1 MNDLVNVKI
10 VEEKENEKVIHSN
23 EEEKINHISSDSNP
37 NLYIHTNV
45 RNNKSINNKD
55 EPIYHHDSVNTSNN
69 TENAYEE
76 MHCRDDKSLHNSINN
91 ITENT
96 QKEKC
101 SHQNEKSEINEKMN
115 NIVSSRINENHDFPI
130 SSRNIYENGNDNGY
144 NNRSG
149 SNNGHNEGD
158 NNANDISRDSVYQP
172 GISDTNAVI
181 NANSSNS
188 YNCNGRSDG
197 ISHSAYSVINTQGE
211 IMGEVKENSPGK
223 APTNDES
230 GRSNSYRG
238 DYWIS
243 DNRVSASYPLEY
255 DQPRENAATSNAKE
269 EEDCSAKDKETVFNN
284 YAFGDAHKNVKYI
297 LEGEN
302 KSTNCK
308 ISIPSRNSSRNDNH
322 SNDENS
328 SDLTK
333 NTKKN
338 IFNNFLP
345 KCDINLCKNS
355 YKSDIIEKQGI
366 NEVENDHAYDNGYG
380 AVELKNAH
388 TLSAQRG
395 EIKKAQEDCNF
406 SPKSNAE
413 SNTFYSAL
421 AHKGKGDVLNC
432 ADGDNRVV
440 GCSFGNGAPVR
451 DDSHF
456 CSNSIKA
463 RNSSEEERSHGDAKI
478 VSAPTLPVNDILKDS
493 NAQVCNNS
501 IDFNTN
507 DKNAPGFDDRKSD
520 MHMADEGKS
529 DMHMADDGK
538 SDVHMADEGKSDMH
552 MADDGKSDMHMAD
565 DSKTDVHIPGDSKK
579 DVHIPGDSEK
589 KTANYMHKVNAP
601 STVKNTHNIARIS
614 EKDIIE
620 KGVENDVS
628 NISVYDD
635 ENYACTSSIKNYDLN
650 DAENDSFRDS
660 RNREEVLMKKEK
672 IHKNTEEGQKEKLKR
687 KNEEC
692 SSTYN
697 LNISCT
703 YNDINIFEKTQNNSE
718 HFPKS
723 PIFNLSSSSLVN
735 DINCSNFVNKD
746 HMSEVHVASKEHS
759 LNHKKNLSPFATS
772 NCNSIE
778 GFTSPN
784 IVLENPVEFFKE
796 NTHSSEKMDMHN
808 LSVNIDSK
816 EENGIFP
823 VCNSE
828 SHIDDGTHKGN
839 YSSRL
844 TNVDGITSV
853 SGGSGVSSVGYVNNQ
868 HVAKYGDDE
877 SMRKDG
883 MQYNEVENL
892 NNGLIR
898 KKVRE
903 ETIID
908 DINNGNSGMINNEG
922 FGRKVSDETI
932 INDMID
938 ENAVNDM
945 NRNSILKKLSD
956 DTIISGIHSTNEEG
970 ILKKMS
976 DDTIVS
982 GIHSIHTGGGEAG
995 EGGGEGGEGGGE
1007 GGEGG
1012 EGGREEG
1019 GEEGR
1024 EGGREEG
1031 REGGREEGREE
1042 GRGRI
1047 TKEIVM
1053 SRMSRMS
1060 RMSEQGIYS
1069 DLKGTVDQGNSASN
1083 QQEMCKRSTAK
1094 TMSRQHT
1101 IRKTNNRNRCDSTK
1115 GENVL
1120 INQKNE
1126 TIKNFPD
1133 LTAKYVPN
1141 DVTIGE
1147 GIYSS
1152 NVDSGGSICGND
1164 SVSGKSGSG
1173 KGRSVGGHVGG
1184 SCVDYTNEKYMQ
1196 WFETIYTVCTKL
1208 DDLCCKLSSGFPHSM
1223 NLWENSGKPNMR
1235 SLKSLFH
1242 KNDITMCCISSG
1254 EKNKSSVSN
1263 LSTTERGYC
1272 NGYCGGC
1279 DGNSGNYVPSGSAN
1293 LNDGK
1298 EKHLSSYI
1306 RNALNGG
1313 NHTNDRNLY
1322 PTKESYSQSVVD
1334 SYLSSH
1340 NVGSGECCGERCG
1353 ERCGEYPKGEER
1365 KHENG
1370 ASTKMMNDYTL
1381 NGEESYNHKTNSMQE
1396 GNYGNYVKGKKNI
1409 TKMNHNGLHNVVTK
1423 DALEILNLYNNGSY
1437 NKVKNEQFH
1446 QTNQYNGIFD
1456 TGGGGSM
1463 SLSHMKNMNHVDCNT
1478 GSTTNKG
1485 GIITTLSGH
1494 SANAALLGYT
1504 DDSNINDEMLNGGTD
1519 TKRRKGSKKN
1529 LGISKNGEK
1538 KTNKKVNTI
1547 SRNTNKIVKN
1557 ESEFEYLLDLSD
1569 KEGPNMENPEDLR
1582 CDVAGVYWDKR
1593 SWIASWYDNG
1603 KRYYKSFSAKT
1614 HGFYKSKFW
1623 AIKVRLSKVKGQ
1635 TIFGKNGRKG
1645 KTNCASADNNLS
1657 FNNPI
1662 VNENNNITLS
1672 NA

>member
-1 MNDLVNVKI
+1 MNDLVNVNI
-10 VEEKENEKVIHSN
+10 VEENENDKVIHSN
-23 EEEKINHISSDSNP
+23 EEEKINHISSDSSP

-45 RNNKSINNKD
+45 RNINSISNKD

-69 TENAYEE
+69 TENVYEK
-76 MHCRDDKSLHNSINN
+76 MHCRDDKSLHISINN

-101 SHQNEKSEINEKMN
+101 PHQNEKSEINKKMN
-115 NIVSSRINENHDFPI
+115 NIASSRINESHDFLI
-130 SSRNIYENGNDNGY
+130 SSRNTYENGDDNGY

-158 NNANDISRDSVYQP
+158 NNSNDNSRGNVYQP

-181 NANSSNS
+181 NANTSNS
-188 YNCNGRSDG
+188 YNCIDRIDG
-197 ISHSAYSVINTQGE
+197 ISHSAYSVINTRGG
-211 IMGEVKENSPGK
+211 IMGEAKENSPDK
-223 APTNDES
+223 SLTNGER

-238 DYWIS
+238 DYWIN
-243 DNRVSASYPLEY
+243 DNRLSASYPLDY

-269 EEDCSAKDKETVFNN
+269 EEGCSAKDKEKVFNN
-284 YAFGDAHKNVKYI
+284 YAFGDVHKNANYI
-297 LEGEN
+297 VEGEN
-302 KSTNCK
+302 RSTNCK
-308 ISIPSRNSSRNDNH
+308 ISIPSRNSSRNDNY
-322 SNDENS
+322 SNDVNS

-338 IFNNFLP
+338 IFHNFLP
-345 KCDINLCKNS
+345 KCDINLWKSS
-355 YKSDIIEKQGI
+355 YKSDIIEEQGM
-366 NEVENDHAYDNGYG
+366 NEVKNDHAYDNGYG
-380 AVELKNAH
+380 AVELKNAP
-388 TLSAQRG
+388 TMSAQGG

-406 SPKSNAE
+406 SEKSNAE
-413 SNTFYSAL
+413 SKNFYGTL
-421 AHKGKGDVLNC
+421 AYKGKGDVLNC
-432 ADGDNRVV
+432 TDGDNRVV
-440 GCSFGNGAPVR
+440 GCSFGNGSPIK

-456 CSNSIKA
+456 CSSSTKA
-463 RNSSEEERSHGDAKI
+463 RNRSEEERSHGDAKI
-478 VSAPTLPVNDILKDS
+478 VIAPAHHVNDIFKDS

-520 MHMADEGKS
+520 MHMADDRKSDMHMADGRKS
-529 DMHMADDGK
+529 DMHMADDR
-538 SDVHMADEGKSDMH
+538 KSDMH
-552 MADDGKSDMHMAD
+552 MADDRKSDKHMAD
-565 DSKTDVHIPGDSKK
+565 DRKNDMHISDDSKK
-579 DVHIPGDSEK
+579 
-589 KTANYMHKVNAP
+589 TTNYMHKVNAP
-601 STVKNTHNIARIS
+601 STIKNTHDIAIIN

-620 KGVENDVS
+620 KGVENDMS
-628 NISVYDD
+628 NISAYDD
-635 ENYACTSSIKNYDLN
+635 EKYACTSSIKNYDLN

-660 RNREEVLMKKEK
+660 RNSEEVLVKKEK
-672 IHKNTEEGQKEKLKR
+672 IQKDTQEGQKEKLKR

-697 LNISCT
+697 LNNSCT
-703 YNDINIFEKTQNNSE
+703 YNDISIFEKTQNNSE

-723 PIFNLSSSSLVN
+723 LIFNLSSSSLIK
-735 DINCSNFVNKD
+735 DTNCSNFVNKD
-746 HMSEVHVASKEHS
+746 HMSEVHSASKEHS
-759 LNHKKNLSPFATS
+759 LNHKKNLSPFAT
-772 NCNSIE
+772 NNNNTIE
-778 GFTSPN
+778 GLTSPN

-796 NTHSSEKMDMHN
+796 NIHSSEKMDMHN
-808 LSVNIDSK
+808 LSVNIDGK

-828 SHIDDGTHKGN
+828 SHIDDGTHKGICT
-839 YSSRL
+839 SRL

-853 SGGSGVSSVGYVNNQ
+853 SGDSGVSSVGYVNNE

-877 SMRKDG
+877 SIRKDD
-883 MQYNEVENL
+883 MQNNEVENL

-903 ETIID
+903 DTIID
-908 DINNGNSGMINNEG
+908 DINNGSSGMINSEG

-938 ENAVNDM
+938 ENVVNDM
-945 NRNSILKKLSD
+945 NQNIMLKKLSD
-956 DTIISGIHSTNEEG
+956 DTIISGIHSMHEEG

-976 DDTIVS
+976 EDTIVS
-982 GIHSIHTGGGEAG
+982 GMHSTHT
-995 EGGGEGGEGGGE
+995 
-1007 GGEGG
+1007 
-1012 EGGREEG
+1012 G
-1019 GEEGR
+1019 GEEGK
-1024 EGGREEG
+1024 GRV
-1031 REGGREEGREE
+1031 
-1042 GRGRI
+1042 
-1047 TKEIVM
+1047 TKEVVM
-1053 SRMSRMS
+1053 SK
-1060 RMSEQGIYS
+1060 MSEQEIYS
-1069 DLKGTVDQGNSASN
+1069 DLKGIVDQGNSASN
-1083 QQEMCKRSTAK
+1083 QQEMCKRSTVK
-1094 TMSRQHT
+1094 TINRQHT

-1126 TIKNFPD
+1126 TINKIPD
-1133 LTAKYVPN
+1133 LSSKFVSN
-1141 DVTIGE
+1141 DVTIG
-1147 GIYSS
+1147 GGNYSN
-1152 NVDSGGSICGND
+1152 NVDSGGSVCGND

-1173 KGRSVGGHVGG
+1173 KGRSVEGHVGG
-1184 SCVDYTNEKYMQ
+1184 MGVDYTNEKYMQ

-1208 DDLCCKLSSGFPHSM
+1208 DDLCCKLSSEFPHSM
-1223 NLWENSGKPNMR
+1223 NLWENSGKLNMR
-1235 SLKSLFH
+1235 SLKSVFH
-1242 KNDITMCCISSG
+1242 KNDITKCCISSG
-1254 EKNKSSVSN
+1254 EKNKSRVSN

-1272 NGYCGGC
+1272 SGYCGDC
-1279 DGNSGNYVPSGSAN
+1279 DGNSGKYVPPGTAN
-1293 LNDGK
+1293 LNEGK
-1298 EKHLSSYI
+1298 EKHLSSY
-1306 RNALNGG
+1306 RMNNALNGG
-1313 NHTNDRNLY
+1313 NYTNDRNLY
-1322 PTKESYSQSVVD
+1322 PTKESYSQNVVD
-1334 SYLSSH
+1334 SYVSSH
-1340 NVGSGECCGERCG
+1340 NIGSAECCGERCG
-1353 ERCGEYPKGEER
+1353 ECFKGEER
-1365 KHENG
+1365 KNENG
-1370 ASTKMMNDYTL
+1370 TSTKIMNDYIL
-1381 NGEESYNHKTNSMQE
+1381 NGEETYNHKTNSMQE
-1396 GNYGNYVKGKKNI
+1396 GNYGNYVKGKKNL

-1437 NKVKNEQFH
+1437 NKLKNEQFH
-1446 QTNQYNGIFD
+1446 QTSQYNGIFD
-1456 TGGGGSM
+1456 TGRNM
-1463 SLSHMKNMNHVDCNT
+1463 SLSHTKNMNHVDCNT

-1494 SANAALLGYT
+1494 SANSALLGYT
-1504 DDSNINDEMLNGGTD
+1504 DDSNINDEILNGGTD
-1519 TKRRKGSKKN
+1519 TKRKKGSKKN

-1538 KTNKKVNTI
+1538 KTNKKVNTV

-1645 KTNCASADNNLS
+1645 KANCASADNNLS

-1662 VNENNNITLS
+1662 VNENNNFTLS